1 MEQLLHYVWKH
12 RLFPLAPLHT
22 TRGETID
29 VLDPGLHNHDAGPD
43 FFNAK
48 MNINGTVWAGNVEL
62 HLRASD
68 WFRHG
73 HNADKAY
80 NNVILHVVC
89 EADREVVTENGTTL
103 PQLVLE
109 IPDGL
114 RKNYEHLLS
123 VDRYP
128 RCHRVIPGIDTFK
141 VHGWMDTLLQERLRS
156 RADRVTGYLKNSNG
170 DWEKALFMALARN
183 FGFALNAEA
192 FVAWAHLVPLE
203 KIGKHRDEL
212 FQIEA
217 IFLGLAGMLEPG
229 ARPEAEADE
238 YRQKLQREYRYQQRL
253 FDLPP
258 ALPLQQWKYLRL
270 RPQNFPHIRLAQL
283 AWIYSNKRVT
293 MAGLR
298 DAIATENPIK
308 ALENLLKAQTSDYWT
323 EHLMFGKP
331 VPRKSLT
338 LSPATRRLIIIN
350 TVIPVLYAHAA
361 AHGDAATA
369 ERLEELLRQMPA
381 EDNHILRLWQECG
394 LDVGSAADG
403 QALIH
408 LKNEYCDR
416 CDCLRCAF
424 GYEYMKGE
432 A

>member
-12 RLFPLAPLHT
+12 RLFPLAQLRT

-29 VLDPGLHNHDAGPD
+29 VLDPGLHNRDAGPD

-48 MNINGTVWAGNVEL
+48 VSIGGTVWVGNVEL

-68 WFRHG
+68 WYRHG
-73 HNADKAY
+73 HHTDKAY

-89 EADREVVTENGTTL
+89 QADREVVTENGITL
-103 PQLVLE
+103 PQLQLE

-114 RKNYEHLLS
+114 RKNYEQLLH

-141 VHGWMDTLLQERLRS
+141 VHSWMDTLLQERLLS
-156 RADRVTGYLKNSNG
+156 RADRVSGYLRDSGG

-192 FVAWAHLVPLE
+192 FVAWARLLPLE
-203 KIGKHRDEL
+203 KIGKHRDDL

-258 ALPLQQWKYLRL
+258 ALPLQQWRYLRL

-283 AWIYSNKRVT
+283 AWIYSNERVT

-298 DAIATENPIK
+298 DAIAGEEPMK
-308 ALENLLKAQTSDYWT
+308 ALQNLLKAQTSPYWT

-338 LSPATRRLIIIN
+338 LSPATRRLLIIN
-350 TVIPVLYAHAA
+350 TVIPVLYAHTT

-369 ERLEELLRQMPA
+369 ERLEEMLRQMPA

>member
-48 MNINGTVWAGNVEL
+48 LNINGTVWAGNVEL

-156 RADRVTGYLKNSNG
+156 RADRVTGYLKDSNG

-229 ARPEAEADE
+229 SRPEAEADE

-369 ERLEELLRQMPA
+369 ERLEEMLRQMPA
-381 EDNHILRLWQECG
+381 EDNHILRLWQECR

>member
-408 LKNEYCDR
+408 LKNEYCD
-416 CDCLRCAF
+416 
-424 GYEYMKGE
+424 
-432 A
+432 

>member
-12 RLFPLAPLHT
+12 RLFPLAPLRT
-22 TRGETID
+22 TAGEAID
-29 VLDPGLHNHDAGPD
+29 VLDPGLHNRDAGPD

-48 MNINGTVWAGNVEL
+48 VSIGGTVWVGNVEL

-68 WFRHG
+68 WYRHN
-73 HNADKAY
+73 HHTDRAY

-89 EADREVVTENGTTL
+89 EADREVTTENGVTL
-103 PQLVLE
+103 PQLILE

-123 VDRYP
+123 IDRYP
-128 RCHRVIPGIDTFK
+128 RCHRIIPKLDTFK

-156 RADRVTGYLKNSNG
+156 RADRVGGYLKDSNG

-183 FGFALNAEA
+183 FGFALNADA
-192 FVAWAHLVPLE
+192 FVAWARLLPLE
-203 KIGKHRDEL
+203 KIGKHRDDL

-217 IFLGLAGMLEPG
+217 IFLGLAGMLE
-229 ARPEAEADE
+229 ADVRPEAEADE
-238 YRQKLQREYRYQQRL
+238 YRQRLQREYRYQQRL

-258 ALPLQQWKYLRL
+258 ALPLQHWKYLRL

-298 DAIATENPIK
+298 DALAAEDPQKT
-308 ALENLLKAQTSDYWT
+308 LLNLLKTQTSDYWT

-338 LSPATRRLIIIN
+338 LSPATRRLLIIN

-361 AHGDAATA
+361 AHSDPATA
-369 ERLEELLRQMPA
+369 ERLEELLRKMPA

>member
-12 RLFPLAPLHT
+12 RLFPLAPLRT
-22 TRGETID
+22 TEGEAID
-29 VLDPGLHNHDAGPD
+29 VLDPGLHNRDAGPD

-48 MNINGTVWAGNVEL
+48 VSIGGTVWVGHVEL
-62 HLRASD
+62 HLQTRD
-68 WFRHG
+68 WYRHG
-73 HNADKAY
+73 HHTDKAY

-89 EADREVVTENGTTL
+89 EADREATTENGITL
-103 PQLVLE
+103 PQLQLE

-123 VDRYP
+123 IDRYP
-128 RCHRVIPGIDTFK
+128 RCHRVIPKLDTFK
-141 VHGWMDTLLQERLRS
+141 VHNWMDTLLQERLRS
-156 RADRVTGYLKNSNG
+156 RAYRVTGYLKDSGG
-170 DWEKALFMALARN
+170 DWEKALFVALARN

-203 KIGKHRDEL
+203 KIGKHRDDL

-217 IFLGLAGMLEPG
+217 IFLGQAGMLEAG

-238 YRQKLQREYRYQQRL
+238 YRRKLQREYSYQQRL

-258 ALPLQQWKYLRL
+258 ALPLQQWRYLRL

-298 DAIATENPIK
+298 DALSAEEPMK
-308 ALENLLKAQTSDYWT
+308 SLLNLLKAETSPYWT

-350 TVIPVLYAHAA
+350 TVIPVLYAHAI
-361 AHGDAATA
+361 AHSDPATA

-394 LDVGSAADG
+394 LDVSSAADG

-416 CDCLRCAF
+416 RDCLRCAF